1 MASISPFFYAFLSLE
16 DGAPKH
22 IDTSS
27 LPRCHSK
34 NYATFF
40 QGINQNL
47 VVEKV
52 AFPGFSV
59 TLLPCKSSPISLS
72 IDCTSWVASMSKL
85 CKCSSAINEI
95 ILSSLTLVIFPFW
108 AAARAAAANGLC
120 CRHSGQL
127 LFNRKMPRNFTT
139 TVDPTIAS
147 FS

>member
-1 MASISPFFYAFLSLE
+1 MLCTTSINDVALVVGHTIYSFQKTIREDQLFNRHYTPTGLSRMASISPFFYTFLSLE

-72 IDCTSWVASMSKL
+72 IDCTSWVAHAQVACPSYVSVVPQSTK
-85 CKCSSAINEI
+85 
-95 ILSSLTLVIFPFW
+95 
-108 AAARAAAANGLC
+108 
-120 CRHSGQL
+120 
-127 LFNRKMPRNFTT
+127 
-139 TVDPTIAS
+139 
-147 FS
+147 